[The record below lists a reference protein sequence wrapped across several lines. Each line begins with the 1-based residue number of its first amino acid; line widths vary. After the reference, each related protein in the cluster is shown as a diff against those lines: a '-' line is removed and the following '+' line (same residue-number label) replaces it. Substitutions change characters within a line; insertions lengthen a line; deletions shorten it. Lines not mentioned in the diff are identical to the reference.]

1 MADTSLKAISRRVKM
16 ELEARGHMTLPELT
30 SCLILE
36 HTSHGESFPEET
48 LRRRIYDVV
57 TVFDVIGYVQ
67 KTQKSLDWVG
77 RLLRDEQSLRPQI
90 EAVTRKLEHKFELLR
105 HKVQLLFLYTS
116 LITANKHF
124 AKPET
129 AITFPAIVL
138 GSKMG
143 SRVSITKRSNR
154 QITIDCPK
162 RPELFSPFDILTCKC
177 FTDEDAERGRKALP
191 EDELIT
197 RMLGW

>member
-1 MADTSLKAISRRVKM
+1 MADTSLKAISHRVKM

-30 SCLILE
+30 SCLISE
-36 HTSHGESFPEET
+36 QAAQGESFPDET

-77 RLLRDEQSLRPQI
+77 RLIRDDQSLRPQI
-90 EAVTRKLEHKFELLR
+90 ETVTRKLDHKLEILR
-105 HKVQLLFLYTS
+105 HKVQLLFLYTA
-116 LITANKHF
+116 LVAANRHF
-124 AKPET
+124 AKPSN

-138 GSKMG
+138 GCKMG
-143 SRVSITKRSNR
+143 ARVSVSKRSNR
-154 QITIDCPK
+154 QITIDCPR
-162 RPELFSPFDILTCKC
+162 RPELFSPFDILTCKS
-177 FTDEDAERGRKALP
+177 FSEEDAERGRRALP
-191 EDELIT
+191 DAEIIT